1 MRNQALFTP
10 LAMLRFLL
18 PGIGTTLF
26 SATLALSASAMEPLS
41 VSATDQGNASLSLH
55 AEQAYFT
62 ESMDEW
68 SRSVQGVQLPTK
80 AGQERHQPPKGH
92 TLLDLDF

>member
-18 PGIGTTLF
+18 AGIGTTLI
-26 SATLALSASAMEPLS
+26 SATLAFNASAMEPLS

-68 SRSVQGVQLPTK
+68 SRSVQRVELPA

-92 TLLDLDF
+92 TLLDMDF

>member
-1 MRNQALFTP
+1 
-10 LAMLRFLL
+10 MLRLLL
-18 PGIGTTLF
+18 PGIGTALF

-41 VSATDQGNASLSLH
+41 VSATDQGNTSLSLQ

-62 ESMDEW
+62 QSTDDW
-68 SRSVQGVQLPTK
+68 SRSVRGVQLPE

-92 TLLDLDF
+92 TLLDMDF

>member
-1 MRNQALFTP
+1 MRSQALFTP

-18 PGIGTTLF
+18 PGFGTALF
-26 SATLALSASAMEPLS
+26 SATFALSGSAMDPLS

-62 ESMDEW
+62 ESIDEW
-68 SRSVQGVQLPTK
+68 SRSVQGVQLPK

>member
-1 MRNQALFTP
+1 MRSRALFTL

-18 PGIGTTLF
+18 PAVGTALL

-41 VSATDQGNASLSLH
+41 VSATDQGNAVLSLN

-62 ESMDEW
+62 QTTDSW
-68 SRSVQGVQLPTK
+68 SLTVEEVQLPE
-80 AGQERHQPPKGH
+80 AGQERHEPPKGH
-92 TLLDLDF
+92 TLLDMNF

>member
-1 MRNQALFTP
+1 MRSQALFTP

-26 SATLALSASAMEPLS
+26 SATLAISASAMEPLS
-41 VSATDQGNASLSLH
+41 VSAPDQGNASLSLH
-55 AEQAYFT
+55 AEQVYFT

-68 SRSVQGVQLPTK
+68 SRSVQRVELPA

-92 TLLDLDF
+92 TLLDMDF